1 MHLGI
6 VRLKYTPFGGAERII
21 QRLVSSLS
29 TDSGLRKITIF
40 SSDWKDNQASK
51 ESRGGDVDV
60 DVVKIK
66 SSGIGRFWRQTQ
78 FLKNTRKAILQR
90 PTINILQSHERL
102 IGSDI
107 FRTGDGVHAAWLDR
121 LARQR
126 NWLSAKLIRSDPFH
140 RLICANEKKLAAD
153 PKTIFVANSPLAK
166 REVQSYLKVPDSRIR
181 LIPNGIDVSH
191 WRSVPRDENSKI
203 VARHRFGL
211 YPERPC
217 VIFVGSGFERK
228 GLGELIKAVA
238 LLKDIQLLVVGRDR
252 HLRHYQEIASR
263 LAPGRIKFAGGLN
276 NVETALASAD
286 VFCLP
291 SLYDSFS
298 NAALEALAVGLPV
311 VVTENTGITDYIKDS
326 GGGLICDR
334 NPDSIKICLETALK
348 GSRVLSQQAQL
359 LAQQFDHS
367 VTTPLWL
374 NLYQTILNKESS
386 S

>member
-29 TDSGLRKITIF
+29 ADSGVRKITIF
-40 SSDWKDNQASK
+40 SSDWQDNQVSK
-51 ESRGGDVDV
+51 ESRGVDV
-60 DVVKIK
+60 DVVKIE

-90 PTINILQSHERL
+90 PTINILQSHERF

-121 LARQR
+121 LALKR
-126 NWLSAKLIRSDPFH
+126 NWLSAKLISSDPFH
-140 RLICANEKKLAAD
+140 RLICANEKRLATD
-153 PKTIFVANSPLAK
+153 PKTIFVANSPLSK
-166 REVQSYLKVPDSRIR
+166 REVQSYLRVPGSRIR

-211 YPERPC
+211 NPERPC

-228 GLGELIKAVA
+228 GLRELIKAVV

-252 HLRHYQEIASR
+252 DTKQYQEMASR
-263 LAPGRIKFAGGLN
+263 LAPGRIKFAGGIN
-276 NVETALASAD
+276 NVETALAPAD
-286 VFCLP
+286 IFCLP

-298 NAALEALAVGLPV
+298 NASLEALAVGLPV
-311 VVTENTGITDYIKDS
+311 VVTEDTGITDYIKTS

-374 NLYQTILNKESS
+374 DLYQTILNRKSAS
-386 S
+386 